1 MLNKYKR
8 KEGMEDRV
16 KGETEGGSNEGPL
29 EKPAPIYKTLRYKTD
44 EGLKM
49 VLAIVE
55 TTNQAKHLK
64 KQSSMLGARGKLL
77 MAETMSL

>member
-1 MLNKYKR
+1 MR
-8 KEGMEDRV
+8 
-16 KGETEGGSNEGPL
+16 GEREGGSNEGPL
-29 EKPAPIYKTLRYKTD
+29 EKPAPIYRTLRYKTR

-64 KQSSMLGARGKLL
+64 KQSCMLGAMGELL
-77 MAETMSL
+77 MSETMFP